1 MGVDTAT
8 EGAGDADVVLG
19 NTLEMSEV
27 VPDNVIVID
36 S

>member
-1 MGVDTAT
+1 MGVGTVT
-8 EGAGDADVVLG
+8 EGAGDADVALG
-19 NTLEMSEV
+19 NTLKMSEV